1 MNNMDFSSYLNRKD
15 DAFYEGY
22 LDLIEQAKKDPEVRK
37 ELNDGRVWV
46 ELSRKM
52 FDENG
57 SYTLNSDKYSGGL
70 GGGPTLSSMAQFLM
84 FNGLVEEALT
94 VLDESLKHPEKDH
107 LLGHNIAFMNL
118 SIKYANKEQA
128 EKIQEL
134 KKSFDVRGRN
144 FI

>member
-15 DAFYEGY
+15 DALYEGY

-37 ELNDGRVWV
+37 ELNNGRVWV
-46 ELSRKM
+46 EFSRKM

-57 SYTLNSDKYSGGL
+57 SYTLKSDKYSGGL

-84 FNGLVEEALT
+84 FNGLVEEALA

-107 LLGHNIAFMNL
+107 LLGHNISFMNL
-118 SIKYANKEQA
+118 SIEYANKEQA

-134 KKSFDVRGRN
+134 MKSFNDRRRN